1 MPFTP
6 ARPAAPPAPAAAPA
20 APVSVRAPAAAPAAA
35 PAEVAEESISVPL
48 SAISGAWPPAVREEI
63 LSLQEA
69 AVSLPVN
76 RLDAAMKTG
85 RVSFSWADLS
95 QWITPSAPEPLAQ
108 NRETLVEVPLN
119 VIAPLYMA
127 RHRPSV
133 SQKKVVIPESIPGVF
148 SGAPPPAATE
158 ETPAAAPAEVAAEAP
173 AVRSPTLGEL
183 LGQPGKTD
191 WPPQHVT
198 QHLCLVEGV
207 AGTLLA
213 TSDGL
218 PVSGQMPA
226 HVNCETLSAF
236 VPQMFS
242 RMSQS
247 AAEMRLGL
255 VTSVVVTAGQ
265 APYAI
270 LRAGKLYLVVLGQ
283 AGQRLPESVLQQI
296 AAELAKTNQ

>member
-1 MPFTP
+1 
-6 ARPAAPPAPAAAPA
+6 
-20 APVSVRAPAAAPAAA
+20 
-35 PAEVAEESISVPL
+35 VPL
-48 SAISGAWPPAVREEI
+48 TAISGGWAPDIREEI
-63 LSLQEA
+63 LSLLNSE
-69 AVSLPVN
+69 VFLPLS

-85 RVSFSWADLS
+85 RLSFTWGDLS
-95 QWITPSAPEPLAQ
+95 QWISPSPPVASDQ
-108 NRETLVEVPLN
+108 NRETLLEVPLSL
-119 VIAPLYMA
+119 VAPLYMA
-127 RHRPSV
+127 RRRPAL

-148 SGAPPPAATE
+148 SGAPAPVPVEEAPPPPPV
-158 ETPAAAPAEVAAEAP
+158 ETPAEAP
-173 AVRSPTLGEL
+173 AVRGPTLGEL
-183 LGQPGKTD
+183 LGQPAKTE

-198 QHLCLVEGV
+198 QYMCLLEGI

-218 PVSGQMPA
+218 PMSGQMPD

-247 AAEMRLGL
+247 AGEMRLGE
-255 VTSVVVTAGQ
+255 VTSVVVTAGH

-283 AGQRLPESVLQQI
+283 AGRPLPESVLQQI
-296 AAELAKTNQ
+296 AAELANTNQ